1 LLEGAGLGVAVT
13 AGLAVDWATVAVGV
27 GGGRDA
33 LVDVVAGALA
43 VDEVAVEVAVGAVLA
58 IIAVVTGCG
67 AVGAGTAAVGVG
79 VTAMGG
85 AG

>member
-1 LLEGAGLGVAVT
+1 MLDG

-27 GGGRDA
+27 AGGRDA
-33 LVDVVAGALA
+33 LVAVVAGALA
-43 VDEVAVEVAVGAVLA
+43 VAVAVGAVLA
-58 IIAVVTGCG
+58 AIAVVTGCG
-67 AVGAGTAAVGVG
+67 GVEAGTAAVGVG

>member
-1 LLEGAGLGVAVT
+1 MLEGAGLGVAVT

-43 VDEVAVEVAVGAVLA
+43 VDEVAVGAVLA
-58 IIAVVTGCG
+58 TIAVVTGCG

-79 VTAMGG
+79 VAATGG